1 MSARVTPCCAR
12 CRARWR
18 APAIGDGVV
27 HRVVAEIQRRHFL
40 PPEFGDGKA
49 RRSDGILAGIVAV
62 FAGEARLPALR
73 SRGGKVSNALTRR
86 KGAYATG
93 EGNIMNKLT
102 LLAGIAIGA
111 VLTAGIAQLQ
121 AQAPAPANTTRP
133 AIFVITEQT
142 ITDQDRYEKEFAPA
156 AIKTIKDSGG
166 RFIVRGGEV
175 TSLAGD
181 APKRV
186 VITGWES
193 LDDVKK
199 WQAGEYGKLIAL
211 RDQVAKIRQFAV
223 ATCENPQGAK
233 PGQTKCP

>member
-1 MSARVTPCCAR
+1 VQCSRLASHSSRHKHRHQPTPR
-12 CRARWR
+12 GQQSSSS
-18 APAIGDGVV
+18 P
-27 HRVVAEIQRRHFL
+27 
-40 PPEFGDGKA
+40 
-49 RRSDGILAGIVAV
+49 
-62 FAGEARLPALR
+62 
-73 SRGGKVSNALTRR
+73 SR
-86 KGAYATG
+86 
-93 EGNIMNKLT
+93 
-102 LLAGIAIGA
+102 
-111 VLTAGIAQLQ
+111 
-121 AQAPAPANTTRP
+121 
-133 AIFVITEQT
+133 
-142 ITDQDRYEKEFAPA
+142 QDKYEKEFAPA

-211 RDQVAKIRQFAV
+211 RDQVAKVRQFAV

-233 PGQTKCP
+233 PGQTKCPF